1 MKLSFDWQRAFSR
14 ACSFGL
20 AAVGA
25 VAVTG
30 LFPAVG
36 RAFEM
41 TYRGSFYSIDF
52 TKADFSDAVVN
63 YTAVVSGTTFPNEA
77 FSFQVD
83 VKPYFQNYKF
93 SFNNL
98 KIAPGGQS
106 LFNSV
111 IYNVVSLDN
120 QASYDWS
127 YSTPVA
133 TSPNAGF
140 AESWIRRSQTTSGDW
155 SLEFYGGG
163 STTDTATQIRYDLVV
178 SIVGD
183 WSNQDKT
190 AGILDL
196 FNLNPGYTVVKN
208 FVYDANTNRTHFYA
222 MNDDWD
228 GNSPELYFGL
238 SNPAKPKPVPEPST
252 MAGAMI
258 IASGLA
264 VFRRRARSR

>member
-1 MKLSFDWQRAFSR
+1 MKPSFNWRRAISQAR
-14 ACSFGL
+14 RFGL
-20 AAVGA
+20 AAVGV
-25 VAVTG
+25 VAVVG
-30 LFPAVG
+30 LFPSIG
-36 RAFEM
+36 RAFDM
-41 TYRGSFYSIDF
+41 TYRGSFYTIDF

-63 YTAVVSGTTFPNEA
+63 YTAVVSGKTFPNEA

-83 VKPYFQNYKF
+83 VKPFFQNYKF
-93 SFNNL
+93 SYNNL
-98 KIAPGGQS
+98 RLTGGQS
-106 LFNSV
+106 LPNSAQ
-111 IYNVVSLDN
+111 YNVVSFGN
-120 QASYDWS
+120 QASYAWS

-133 TSPNAGF
+133 TSPTAGF
-140 AESWIRRSQTTSGDW
+140 AESWIRRSPTTSGDW

-163 STTDTATQIRYDLVV
+163 STTDTATQIRYDLAV

-190 AGILDL
+190 AGILSL

-222 MNDDWD
+222 QNDDWD

-238 SNPAKPKPVPEPST
+238 SNPIKPKPVPEPAT

-258 IASGLA
+258 VASSLA
-264 VFRRRARSR
+264 VLRRRVRSH